1 MTIEIVEPGAQTSAL
16 EKWEEI
22 AERLRDSDPVIFLDY
37 DGTLAPVA
45 SVPSQPVLSDRMRS
59 TLRRLVKLCPV
70 ALVSGRDLRDL
81 RRRVGLKDVVYLASG
96 GLEAH
101 GPLGRY
107 VQAGEESFAPSLNCA
122 ESDLRFAI
130 GNIRGALVERRTF
143 SVAMHHRLVDPKDMP
158 RLMDAFDDVARRHP
172 ELKVVRGKRALEL
185 RAHTEWDR
193 GRAVELVVA
202 KLRLRDAM
210 PVYIGDDRTD
220 EAAFEAIG
228 EKGITILVAEDAR
241 ETAAQYVLSDYEEV
255 RQFLEHVIEVLEEQS
270 R

>member
-1 MTIEIVEPGAQTSAL
+1 
-16 EKWEEI
+16 
-22 AERLRDSDPVIFLDY
+22 
-37 DGTLAPVA
+37 
-45 SVPSQPVLSDRMRS
+45 
-59 TLRRLVKLCPV
+59 
-70 ALVSGRDLRDL
+70 
-81 RRRVGLKDVVYLASG
+81 VYLASG

>member
-1 MTIEIVEPGAQTSAL
+1 MTTEIMEPGAQPSAL
-16 EKWEEI
+16 ESWEEI
-22 AERLRDSDPVIFLDY
+22 AERLRGSDPVVFLDY

-59 TLRRLVKLCPV
+59 TLRRLARLCPV

-96 GLEAH
+96 GLEAI
-101 GPLGRY
+101 GPLGRH
-107 VQAGEESFAPSLNCA
+107 VQVGEDSFAASLAHA

-130 GNIRGALVERRTF
+130 GNIRGALGERRTF

-158 RLMDAFDDVARRHP
+158 RLMDAFDEVARRHP
-172 ELKVVRGKRALEL
+172 ELKAVRGKRALEL
-185 RAHTEWDR
+185 RAHTAWDR

-210 PVYIGDDRTD
+210 PVYIGDDHTD

-228 EKGITILVAEDAR
+228 ERGVTILVAEDAR
-241 ETAAQYVLSDYEEV
+241 DTAAQYVLTDYEEV
-255 RQFLEHVIEVLEEQS
+255 QQFLERVIEVLEE